1 MKAQGSGFGIQDSG
15 RKSEEAHAPVMLN
28 EMLGWL
34 APKDGGIYID
44 GTFGAGGYS
53 RAILS
58 SANCHV
64 YAIDRDP
71 STKKFAEILM
81 QEFPNR
87 FVWILGNFADMC
99 SLLATRGITSVDGI
113 VLDLGVSSMQL
124 DIAERGFSFRSD
136 GKLDMRM
143 SQEGAN
149 AEDVVNNAGV
159 DELADIFYYYGEE
172 KMARRVARAIV
183 AARELQPITH
193 TVQLAEIIRAALPGK
208 SGKSDP
214 ATRSFQG
221 LRIFINKEFE
231 AIESG
236 LAASEKLLGK
246 GGRLVVVS
254 FHSLED
260 RIVKRFTHSR
270 CGKLGEHSR
279 HVPELSNKPALADAP
294 AFFLPKPEKL
304 KASSAELEK
313 NPRARSAT
321 MRMMTRSEGVM
332 Q

>member
-1 MKAQGSGFGIQDSG
+1 LAQADI
-15 RKSEEAHAPVMLN
+15 A
-28 EMLGWL
+28 
-34 APKDGGIYID
+34 
-44 GTFGAGGYS
+44 
-53 RAILS
+53 AILP
-58 SANCHV
+58 ANCHV

-159 DELADIFYYYGEE
+159 DESGRYFIITAR
-172 KMARRVARAIV
+172 KMARRVAWPV
-183 AARELQPITH
+183 APVNCSLLRTLYSLRNHPRSTAWK
-193 TVQLAEIIRAALPGK
+193 VW
-208 SGKSDP
+208 KSDP

-221 LRIFINKEFE
+221 CVYL
-231 AIESG
+231 
-236 LAASEKLLGK
+236 
-246 GGRLVVVS
+246 
-254 FHSLED
+254 
-260 RIVKRFTHSR
+260 
-270 CGKLGEHSR
+270 
-279 HVPELSNKPALADAP
+279 
-294 AFFLPKPEKL
+294 
-304 KASSAELEK
+304 
-313 NPRARSAT
+313 
-321 MRMMTRSEGVM
+321 
-332 Q
+332 